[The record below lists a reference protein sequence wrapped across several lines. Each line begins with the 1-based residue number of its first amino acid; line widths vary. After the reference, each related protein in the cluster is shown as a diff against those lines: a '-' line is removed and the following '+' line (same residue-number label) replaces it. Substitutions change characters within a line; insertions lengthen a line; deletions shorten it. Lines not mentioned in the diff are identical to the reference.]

1 MANDNK
7 IMVFWQFLQTKIF
20 LNCCPLDLFPDQTT
34 HYMKQALLSA
44 LSSRY
49 RKIIV
54 LLTILAAPLPLLA
67 AGSQGP
73 SVGPVRVEFI
83 IFGFILLGVA
93 VFHHKTFNVAV
104 IGLTV
109 LLAFKLIF
117 DPGFHLFEHLFG
129 HTPFADQ
136 ILDKSLREGEWGI
149 ILNLLGL
156 LLGFAVL
163 SKIFEE
169 SGVPDMLPRYL
180 PDDWKGPF
188 LLLIFVFILSSF
200 LDNIAAALIGGTI
213 ALVVFNRKVHIGYI
227 AALVAAS
234 NAGGSGSVV
243 GDTTTTMMWI
253 DGVSA
258 FNVLHA
264 YVAALVALLFFAW
277 FASHQ
282 QDKYQRIMKDPGQ
295 NAKIDWLKILNVALI
310 LIGAIASNI
319 LYDMPALG
327 VWIAIVIG
335 AFIRPV
341 PWKEVPGAIK
351 GSIFLICLVFCASM
365 MPVEELPNASWVTA
379 LALGFLSAVFDN
391 IPLTKLCLDQGHY
404 DWGML
409 AYTVGF
415 GGSMVWFGSSAG
427 VAITNKFP
435 EGRNVF
441 EWVKKGWHVAVAYV
455 LGFFALYLLLGWEP
469 ADNKEHKI
477 INCPVPGCPMAS
489 PAPADAHGGS
499 ISWVDI
505 TK

>member
-1 MANDNK
+1 MYRFLK
-7 IMVFWQFLQTKIF
+7 QFLIE
-20 LNCCPLDLFPDQTT
+20 NCKRILMT
-34 HYMKQALLSA
+34 A
-44 LSSRY
+44 
-49 RKIIV
+49 V
-54 LLTILAAPLPLLA
+54 ILATPAFIFA
-67 AGSQGP
+67 AGGEMP
-73 SVGPVRVEFI
+73 SIGPVRIEFI
-83 IFGFILLGVA
+83 IFGLVLVGVA
-93 VFHHKTFNVAV
+93 LFHKQTFWVAV

-109 LLAFKLIF
+109 LLTVKLIL
-117 DPGFHLFEHLFG
+117 DPGFNLAEHFFG
-129 HTPFADQ
+129 TTPMVDQ
-136 ILDKSLREGEWGI
+136 ILDKDLRQGEWGI

-169 SGVPDMLPRYL
+169 SGVPDKIPAFL

-213 ALVVFNRKVHIGYI
+213 ALVVFKNKVHIGYI
-227 AALVAAS
+227 AAIVAAS

-264 YVAALVALLFFAW
+264 YVAAFAALLFFAW
-277 FASHQ
+277 FAAHQ
-282 QDKYQRIMKDPGQ
+282 QDKFQPIQKNDNP
-295 NAKIDWLKILNVALI
+295 NVKIDWGKILIVALI
-310 LIGAIASNI
+310 LAGAIISNI

-335 AFIRPV
+335 AFIRRV
-341 PWKEVPGAIK
+341 PWKEVPGALK
-351 GSIFLICLVFCASM
+351 GTIFLLCLVTCASM
-365 MPVEELPNASWVTA
+365 MPVEELPDASWVTA
-379 LALGFLSAVFDN
+379 FALGFLSAVFDN

-409 AYTVGF
+409 AYSVGF
-415 GGSMVWFGSSAG
+415 GGSMIWFGSSAG

-435 EGRNVF
+435 EARNVVL
-441 EWVKKGWHVAVAYV
+441 WIKNGWHVIVAFV
-455 LGFFALYLLLGWEP
+455 IGFFALYLTLGWEP

-477 INCPVPGCPMAS
+477 INCPVKDCPMAGKGEVHTS
-489 PAPADAHGGS
+489 PGTVS
-499 ISWVDI
+499 YLELM
-505 TK
+505 K